1 MKKLKK
7 ISSACCVMVLAAALL
22 FQNTATYCSAAVN
35 SSAGS
40 STEIPEGYTPI
51 YTIADLAGI
60 NSDTSGNYIL
70 MNDIDMTEET
80 SPGGS
85 WDTGHGWTPLNTF
98 SGVFDGNGH
107 RIIGMHIYGEFE
119 NSAGLFSRIN
129 LCYNQDNGNLYY
141 NDSAIIK
148 NLGILNCEINVKSS
162 SIYDK
167 ANIGGIVG
175 YNGGIIQNCYV
186 TGEIKGYST
195 NIGGIAGC
203 NYGVVTDCYNASN
216 ISGLDEDDSSPFYT
230 SGYTGGITAA
240 HYGDYYGEITNC
252 YNAGKISSSF
262 DEYLGPICGYKFDYY
277 KLNKNNYSIF
287 FKNDENNFS
296 DGFLT
301 DAQMKYPASF
311 TGFDFNDT
319 WIIDELSSYP
329 YPQLKSCPQVKVNSL
344 ELKTMPSKLIYSQGD
359 ELDLSG
365 AVLSIT
371 YEDGVVTSTEAD
383 KSMVSGIDMDI
394 VGKQTVV
401 IRYLNGVCSF
411 DITVNE
417 VKAEEITLPKA
428 EYSVNRNDKLQL
440 DAIIKPDNTGDKS
453 VVWETDNDVVATV
466 TQNGV
471 VSGINA
477 GTATITATTA
487 NGLAASCIVT
497 VKVPASSIK
506 LNVRKLTLK
515 KGKKKTL
522 KAKLNPLETT
532 DTVKWTSSSPKVV
545 SVTQNG
551 VIKAKKKG
559 YAVIMTK
566 TTSGKYASVEV
577 TVKK

>member
-1 MKKLKK
+1 MKH
-7 ISSACCVMVLAAALL
+7 
-22 FQNTATYCSAAVN
+22 QT
-35 SSAGS
+35 
-40 STEIPEGYTPI
+40 
-51 YTIADLAGI
+51 
-60 NSDTSGNYIL
+60 
-70 MNDIDMTEET
+70 
-80 SPGGS
+80 
-85 WDTGHGWTPLNTF
+85 
-98 SGVFDGNGH
+98 
-107 RIIGMHIYGEFE
+107 
-119 NSAGLFSRIN
+119 
-129 LCYNQDNGNLYY
+129 
-141 NDSAIIK
+141 
-148 NLGILNCEINVKSS
+148 
-162 SIYDK
+162 
-167 ANIGGIVG
+167 
-175 YNGGIIQNCYV
+175 
-186 TGEIKGYST
+186 
-195 NIGGIAGC
+195 
-203 NYGVVTDCYNASN
+203 
-216 ISGLDEDDSSPFYT
+216 
-230 SGYTGGITAA
+230 
-240 HYGDYYGEITNC
+240 
-252 YNAGKISSSF
+252 
-262 DEYLGPICGYKFDYY
+262 
-277 KLNKNNYSIF
+277 
-287 FKNDENNFS
+287 
-296 DGFLT
+296 
-301 DAQMKYPASF
+301 SF
-311 TGFDFNDT
+311 TGFDFNDI
-319 WIIDELSSYP
+319 WMIDELSSYP

-394 VGKQTVV
+394 VGKQTAV

-428 EYSVNRNDKLQL
+428 EYSVNRNGKLQL
-440 DAIIKPDNTGDKS
+440 NAVIKPDNTGDKS

-477 GTATITATTA
+477 GTATITATTE
-487 NGLAASCIVT
+487 NGLSASCIVT

-559 YAVIMTK
+559 YAVIMAK

>member
-1 MKKLKK
+1 
-7 ISSACCVMVLAAALL
+7 
-22 FQNTATYCSAAVN
+22 
-35 SSAGS
+35 
-40 STEIPEGYTPI
+40 
-51 YTIADLAGI
+51 
-60 NSDTSGNYIL
+60 
-70 MNDIDMTEET
+70 
-80 SPGGS
+80 
-85 WDTGHGWTPLNTF
+85 
-98 SGVFDGNGH
+98 
-107 RIIGMHIYGEFE
+107 MHIYGEVEDNVALFY
-119 NSAGLFSRIN
+119 GLKQKNNTDDYDDYDDYDKPDRDKN
-129 LCYNQDNGNLYY
+129 
-141 NDSAIIK
+141 SAIIK
-148 NLGILNCEINVKSS
+148 NLGMIDCEIDVEINLSTYIGNTYV
-162 SIYDK
+162 
-167 ANIGGIVG
+167 GGIVG
-175 YNGGIIQNCYV
+175 YNQGIIENCYV
-186 TGEIKGYST
+186 SGKIKACPTASYKAYDYG
-195 NIGGIAGC
+195 NRIGGITGY
-203 NYGVVTDCYNASN
+203 NRGV
-216 ISGLDEDDSSPFYT
+216 
-230 SGYTGGITAA
+230 
-240 HYGDYYGEITNC
+240 ITNC
-252 YNAGKISSSF
+252 YNTADIFATTDGNLYAYSGKDSHTAGIAAVTSDSNKIENCYNIGNISH
-262 DEYLGPICGYKFDYY
+262 PV
-277 KLNKNNYSIF
+277 
-287 FKNDENNFS
+287 DENVGAITTYDIYNHAIS
-296 DGFLT
+296 DNYNYYLNTSIAKNLIDDRNSDIGKSLT
-301 DAQMKYPASF
+301 DAQMKHQTSF

-319 WIIDELSSYP
+319 WMIDELSSYP

-344 ELKTMPSKLIYSQGD
+344 ELKTMPSKLVYSQGD

-394 VGKQTVV
+394 VGKQTAV

-453 VVWETDNDVVATV
+453 VVWETDNDVVAAV

-471 VSGINA
+471 VNGINA

-559 YAVIMTK
+559 YAVIMAK